1 MGNAGLMASLALVA
15 AVLLAAALLVA
26 TLTFAVRRRWRQ
38 SSITG
43 LALVAVMAAYGASLV
58 GVSIFTPTR
67 ELAIG
72 EWKCFDDWC
81 ASVTS
86 ATRSGD
92 AIEIELSVQ
101 NRGRRAQAPDTP
113 RAWLLHGAERNELDV
128 PELASRVPGGST
140 RKLPPIRIVLPAA
153 ERPQLLVTEG
163 GLPSLLVIGDDNSPF
178 HPQPAW
184 PLT

>member
-1 MGNAGLMASLALVA
+1 MSNAGLMASLALVA
-15 AVLLAAALLVA
+15 ATLLAAALLVA
-26 TLTFAVRRRWRQ
+26 ALAFAMRRQWRR
-38 SSITG
+38 SGITG
-43 LALVAVMAAYGASLV
+43 LALAALIAAYGASLV
-58 GVSIFTPTR
+58 GVSIFTPAR

-81 ASVTS
+81 AAVTS

-101 NRGRRAQAPDTP
+101 NRGRRPQAPDTP
-113 RAWLLHGAERNELDV
+113 RAWLMHGAERDELDV

-140 RKLPPIRIVLPAA
+140 RKLPAIRIVLPAA

-184 PLT
+184 PLP